1 MSWSSIIG
9 QYRVKNILQRAIAEG
24 RIAHAYCFWGPEG
37 IGKDAL
43 ALEFAKTL
51 NCEQPL
57 IRDGMAEA
65 CDTCKSCVQAAV
77 IQHPNIQL
85 VFSLPAAKS
94 DDGKSG
100 SPILKLSDDQI
111 RLIQEQLKLKA
122 EDPYHNITI
131 PNATQIRI
139 AAVRD
144 VKKNISMSA
153 TQRGRRFVI
162 ISEADAM
169 NQEAANAFLKTLEEP
184 NANVTIILTTSRRDQ
199 LLATITS
206 RCQQIR
212 CDSLAD
218 TDVALALTERLAIP
232 PEEAALIARLAD
244 GSYSKA
250 CELLNDD
257 LTELRTEVV
266 NLLRSM
272 LKQRGYI
279 LQLSHRIETITG
291 DKNRNRIEKMLIL
304 LLLWIRDAYAL
315 SVSQNNE
322 VIINIDQLAD
332 LQNFVRN
339 FSHAPLDRAA
349 ASIERSIELVRR
361 NVDIGLLLTTLALE
375 LRSLMLLRR

>member
-1 MSWSSIIG
+1 MPWSSVIG

-43 ALEFAKTL
+43 ALEFAKTM
-51 NCEQPL
+51 NCETPVHHNG
-57 IRDGMAEA
+57 IIEA
-65 CDTCKSCVQAAV
+65 CDTCKSCAQAAV
-77 IQHPNIQL
+77 LQHPNIQL

-100 SPILKLSDDQI
+100 SSILKLTDDQI
-111 RLIQEQLKLKA
+111 RIIQDQLKAKA
-122 EDPYHNITI
+122 ENPYYNISI

-169 NQEAANAFLKTLEEP
+169 NPEAANAFLKTLEEP
-184 NANVTIILTTSRRDQ
+184 NNNITIILTTSRRDQ
-199 LLATITS
+199 LLSTILS

-212 CDSLAD
+212 CDALPD
-218 TDVALALTERLAIP
+218 QDVAHALAERLGVPA
-232 PEEAALIARLAD
+232 EEAALIARLAD

-257 LTELRTEVV
+257 LTELRAEIV
-266 NLLRSM
+266 NLLRAM
-272 LKQRGYI
+272 LKQRNYI
-279 LQLSHRIETITG
+279 LQLSHQIELMTG

-304 LLLWIRDAYAL
+304 LLLWLRDAYAL
-315 SVSQNNE
+315 SVSQNID
-322 VIINIDQLAD
+322 VIINIDQVTD

-339 FSHAPLDRAA
+339 FAHTPLDRAA
-349 ASIERSIELVRR
+349 AAIERSIELVRR
-361 NVDIGLLLTTLALE
+361 NVDIGLLLTTLALD
-375 LRSLMLLRR
+375 LRSLLMQRR